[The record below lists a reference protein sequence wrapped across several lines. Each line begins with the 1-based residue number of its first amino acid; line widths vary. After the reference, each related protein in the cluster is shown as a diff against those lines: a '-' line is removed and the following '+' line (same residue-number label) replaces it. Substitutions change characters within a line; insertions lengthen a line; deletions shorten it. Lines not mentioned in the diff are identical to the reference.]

1 MARIDRSGVDI
12 RRLRYFVAVCD
23 HGGFSRAAVAV
34 GIAQPALTRQMQLL
48 EQELGVALF
57 TRNGRSATPSEA
69 GQKLLGKVRG
79 HLDGLDRVVD
89 RLRHDFAAVPLQL
102 TLGICPTIA
111 PLFLDPVRE
120 AMKALPGASALE
132 VIEAYSG
139 DLRSLMLAGRLDFA
153 LSYATGA
160 SDGVSETPL
169 ATEDLVLAARSLL
182 PGAPTAL
189 ADVASQRL
197 ILPSRIHQLR
207 RIIDTTFAA
216 RGLSLSPALEL
227 DSLTAVKAMIAD
239 AAGGYATI
247 LPRNSVARD
256 AAEGR
261 FALCAIDDPGMVRTI
276 ALLRPPGAA
285 RALPPLLLERI
296 SHGAASLRSETEAPV
311 SPPSPGP

>member
-1 MARIDRSGVDI
+1 MDI
-12 RRLRYFVAVCD
+12 RRLRYFRAVCE

-48 EQELGVALF
+48 EQELGVELF

-69 GQKLLGKVRG
+69 GQVLLARVCD
-79 HLDGLDRVVD
+79 HLDGLDQVVD
-89 RLRHDFAAVPLQL
+89 RLRHDFTAAPMQL

-111 PLFLDPVRE
+111 PLFLEPARE
-120 AMKALPGASALE
+120 AMRAIPGAPPLE

-139 DLRSLMLAGRLDFA
+139 DLRSLMLAGRLDLA

-160 SDGVSETPL
+160 ADGVTETAL
-169 ATEDLVLAARSLL
+169 ATEDLVLAASSLP
-182 PGAPTAL
+182 PGRPLAL
-189 ADVASQRL
+189 AEVAALRL

-207 RIIDTTFAA
+207 RIIDATVAA

-227 DSLTAVKAMIAD
+227 DSLTAVKAMISD
-239 AAGGYATI
+239 ATGGYATI

-261 FALCAIDDPGMVRTI
+261 FALGAIDDPGMVRTI

-285 RALPPLLLERI
+285 RVLPTALLDRI
-296 SHGAASLRSETEAPV
+296 TDEARGLRSATEAPA
-311 SPPSPGP
+311 